1 MADGEREQRR
11 TWRVRGNWPT
21 WQEDAARSAG
31 PGGCLVLAQ
40 ACCEGS
46 WRGARCP
53 TSPQASL
60 SSGLPWAVGQESLNK
75 TFNFL
80 RASPF
85 SDGKRPS
92 PQTSQEG
99 RPQYG
104 RWYNGQTCLP
114 SYPMRSPK
122 CRQLLVPILASRVL
136 SAEDLTGHAYNDPR
150 IKCEEKLKLSLVPLE
165 T

>member
-1 MADGEREQRR
+1 MADGERKQRR
-11 TWRVRGNWPT
+11 TWRGRRKLADV
-21 WQEDAARSAG
+21 AG
-31 PGGCLVLAQ
+31 GRCQGSRAGGRLVPAQ

-60 SSGLPWAVGQESLNK
+60 SSRLPWAVGQESLNK

-99 RPQYG
+99 RPRYG
-104 RWYNGQTCLP
+104 KWYNGQTCLP
-114 SYPMRSPK
+114 SHPMSSPK
-122 CRQLLVPILASRVL
+122 CRQLPDAHL
-136 SAEDLTGHAYNDPR
+136 SFQGSFCKGPHWARAQ
-150 IKCEEKLKLSLVPLE
+150 
-165 T
+165 